1 MLSDHPLRRTAQI
14 LGWVGLLALAG
25 GVALLALRI
34 QPVGGLL
41 LAGGL
46 IGLGLNAALGR
57 EMVLGGEPRSFTVRG
72 PVVRGEV
79 EVRAAFNNLTVGAC
93 PNDRTAT
100 MRYGPLGGP
109 GFEVKDGVARLE
121 LKASLLRPNF
131 THWQADLAGNV
142 LWDVAARSF
151 AGDLLF
157 DLTHLRLNRLDA
169 RTALGHV
176 RLHLPQRGYVEMNV
190 QTGLG
195 RVEVSVPPETG
206 VRIVI
211 RRQELA
217 SLTIENER
225 LKMVA
230 ADRYTTPHYDE
241 SPGQVDLRIT
251 TGVGDIVIW

>member
-169 RTALGHV
+169 RTALG
-176 RLHLPQRGYVEMNV
+176 
-190 QTGLG
+190 

-217 SLTIENER
+217 SLTIETER

-251 TGVGDIVIW
+251 TGG